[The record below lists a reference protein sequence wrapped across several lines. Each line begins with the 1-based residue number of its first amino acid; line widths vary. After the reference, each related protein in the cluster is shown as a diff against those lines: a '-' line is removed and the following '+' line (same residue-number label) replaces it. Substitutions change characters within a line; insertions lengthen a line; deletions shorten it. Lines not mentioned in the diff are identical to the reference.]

1 MDDATIKAVCLISDE
16 GQAIEAICAL
26 ERKFGLVVSAVTRYD
41 VECEF
46 HSLLENDDTP
56 MRDLTDE
63 EWDLFRSQWGWRKG
77 IRQAMWD
84 EVPGMIRDDLIEAG
98 LIGNY
103 GA

>member
-1 MDDATIKAVCLISDE
+1 VDDATTKAVDLIVDE

-26 ERKFGLVVSAVTRYD
+26 ERRFGLVVSAATRYD

-46 HSLLENDDTP
+46 QSLLEDDGIP

-63 EWDLFRSQWGWRKG
+63 EWDLFRTQWGWRKG
-77 IRQAMWD
+77 IREAMWD
-84 EVPGMIRDDLIEAG
+84 GIPGMIRDDLIEAG
-98 LIGNY
+98 LIGGD